1 MAKRY
6 FGFAKRIVEKEKG
19 LFLKKMK
26 EEEIFSSITVGGVD
40 DFADAQET
48 LCAKM
53 NQHKITVAI
62 LLPYYKTE
70 EGNWAI
76 G

>member
-6 FGFAKRIVEKEKG
+6 FGFAERIVEKEKG
-19 LFLKKMK
+19 LFFKRMEK
-26 EEEIFSSITVGGVD
+26 EEIFSPITAGNVD

>member
-1 MAKRY
+1 MARRY
-6 FGFAKRIVEKEKG
+6 FGFAERIVEKEEG
-19 LFLKKMK
+19 LFFKKVK
-26 EEEIFSSITVGGVD
+26 EEKIFSPITVGGVD

-70 EGNWAI
+70 EGNWVI